1 MDVVTPNGFY
11 DEEGL
16 NYFLTPYFNSSLD
29 RYPIN
34 ISSSLA
40 RVKFVLK
47 DFKKD

>member
-1 MDVVTPNGFY
+1 MDVVTPNGSN

-16 NYFLTPYFNSSLD
+16 NYFLTPHFNSFLD
-29 RYPIN
+29 RYLIS

-40 RVKFVLK
+40 TVKFVLK